1 MQIGYEHQFAF
12 SQQRSGV
19 IVWINLDIMN
29 VYTAGMIRNPHVL
42 LPHFLTNEFLRDSF
56 LQLGLRV
63 LNNWNWLASP
73 VKDYAIKT
81 ESIGVFYDDLLQRA
95 SSWCFHLR
103 NCQFCHMERETW
115 WTFAK
120 NRTDL
125 ENHSGPAARR
135 LIRAKNNK
143 PKEWS
148 LPIWIGHRRISFLK
162 IAKISSLAWNVP
174 CFTIPETFPV
184 DSWRN
189 EIHLYE
195 RFIKKY
201 LNEVLK
207 IDTKTNIFHRNV
219 CFAVNKILMQ
229 KQISVF

>member
-1 MQIGYEHQFAF
+1 VEDSSALTPSRSRLVRARFSLKKWTVITAFQPLDDSPRFTNLVRVCALLPPRDQKCLHELWHMQIGYEHQFAF

-103 NCQFCHMERETW
+103 NCQFCHMER
-115 WTFAK
+115 
-120 NRTDL
+120 DL
-125 ENHSGPAARR
+125 
-135 LIRAKNNK
+135 
-143 PKEWS
+143 
-148 LPIWIGHRRISFLK
+148 
-162 IAKISSLAWNVP
+162 
-174 CFTIPETFPV
+174 
-184 DSWRN
+184 
-189 EIHLYE
+189 
-195 RFIKKY
+195 
-201 LNEVLK
+201 
-207 IDTKTNIFHRNV
+207 
-219 CFAVNKILMQ
+219 VNLC
-229 KQISVF
+229 